1 MGFLD
6 FLSSLIQIFINPYQ
20 HTIDILERRLRDR
33 TNEDNQL
40 HADMYGQNGNGNGS
54 ITVDNNGTPISTQI
68 SGDMTNVKY
77 PGKDTKF
84 VPEADKVT
92 GLFQVHTAIEKD
104 IQSNKNIYDTNVAN
118 YYKAQQDIFGKSQT
132 DQTQSD
138 GNADSLIKQITDLS
152 GQILVANEKNNYLN
166 MTELTG
172 AQFSFEAL
180 KEQNNSLNNQINE
193 NKVTYSGDE
202 SKIGYQIQQ
211 NNSMKAFNSM
221 LLIIYGI
228 CLLVLA
234 SILFG
239 INVTFSLMTK
249 IAIVVVF
256 VLFPF
261 CFIVIQ
267 QIIELLSGF
276 IKKNYPN
283 SFGSFATF

>member
-6 FLSSLIQIFINPYQ
+6 FLSSIILIFINPYQ

-40 HADMYGQNGNGNGS
+40 HADMYGQNGNGNGAS
-54 ITVDNNGTPISTQI
+54 TKDDNGTPISTQI
-68 SGDMTNVKY
+68 SGVMTNVKY
-77 PGKDTKF
+77 PGKNTKF

-92 GLFQVHTAIEKD
+92 GLFQVQTAIEKD
-104 IQSNKNIYDTNVAN
+104 TTSNKNIYDTNVAN
-118 YYKAQQDIFGKSQT
+118 YYKAQQDIFGESQT
-132 DQTQSD
+132 NQLQSNGTD
-138 GNADSLIKQITDLS
+138 NSLIKQITDLS
-152 GQILVANEKNNYLN
+152 GQILVANEKNKYLN

-172 AQFSFEAL
+172 LQFSFEAL

-202 SKIGYQIQQ
+202 SKIEYQIQQ
-211 NNSMKAFNSM
+211 NSSMKAFNSI

-239 INVTFSLMTK
+239 INARFSLMTK

-276 IKKNYPN
+276 INKNYPN
-283 SFGSFATF
+283 SNVYFAS

>member
-118 YYKAQQDIFGKSQT
+118 YYKAQQDIFVFLL
-132 DQTQSD
+132 
-138 GNADSLIKQITDLS
+138 GN
-152 GQILVANEKNNYLN
+152 
-166 MTELTG
+166 
-172 AQFSFEAL
+172 FSF
-180 KEQNNSLNNQINE
+180 N
-193 NKVTYSGDE
+193 
-202 SKIGYQIQQ
+202 
-211 NNSMKAFNSM
+211 
-221 LLIIYGI
+221 
-228 CLLVLA
+228 C
-234 SILFG
+234 
-239 INVTFSLMTK
+239 
-249 IAIVVVF
+249 
-256 VLFPF
+256 
-261 CFIVIQ
+261 
-267 QIIELLSGF
+267 
-276 IKKNYPN
+276 
-283 SFGSFATF
+283 FATSL